1 MTTTLKTLAVMI
13 TLLAASPQN
22 DQKSSLL
29 IGTWKVSDMH
39 AEFPVTMTAMEKMKA
54 QESFM
59 SMEKMFEASPFIFE
73 KNGDLTVMQKSASWE
88 LAKDEKSFKIILMKD
103 EGLEAKIVSLSAKKL
118 VFTVLDHDIKETF
131 DLEKIK

>member
-1 MTTTLKTLAVMI
+1 MTTTLKTLAVII
-13 TLLAASPQN
+13 TLLAARPQN
-22 DQKSSLL
+22 EQKSALM
-29 IGTWKVSDMH
+29 IGTWKVSDIH
-39 AEFPVTMTAMEKMKA
+39 AEYPATLTAIEKMKA

-59 SMEKMFEASPFIFE
+59 SMQKMFESSPFVFE

-88 LAKDEKSFKIILMKD
+88 LARDEKSFKIILMKD
-103 EGLEAKIVSLSAKKL
+103 EGLDADIVSLSAKKL

>member
-13 TLLAASPQN
+13 TLLAARPQN
-22 DQKSSLL
+22 EQKSALM
-29 IGTWKVSDMH
+29 IGTWKVSDIH
-39 AEFPVTMTAMEKMKA
+39 AEYPATLTAIEKMKA

-59 SMEKMFEASPFIFE
+59 SMQKMFESSPFVFE

-88 LAKDEKSFKIILMKD
+88 LARDEKSFKIILMKD
-103 EGLEAKIVSLSAKKL
+103 EGLDADIVSLSAKKL

>member
-13 TLLAASPQN
+13 TLLIARTQI
-22 DQKSSLL
+22 DQKSPLL
-29 IGTWKVSDMH
+29 IGSWKVSDIH
-39 AEFPVTMTAMEKMKA
+39 AEYPATLTAMEKMKA
-54 QESFM
+54 EQSFM
-59 SMEKMFEASPFIFE
+59 SMQKMFESSPFIFE

-88 LAKDEKSFKIILMKD
+88 LAKDEKSFKIILMKN
-103 EGLEAKIVSLSAKKL
+103 EGLDANIVSLSAKKL